1 MDVCVV
7 HLCRY
12 DLQDLLQRSSKL
24 YLWPQ
29 RIKTLEAGSQQT
41 KSFCKDLRFSNLH
54 KASSRIALQK
64 EQRQSTKYLRLFRG
78 SDFQQS
84 SIFEL
89 KRMKLT
95 SGAA

>member
-7 HLCRY
+7 RLCQY

-29 RIKTLEAGSQQT
+29 RIKTLEASSQQT
-41 KSFCKDLRFSNLH
+41 EFFCKDLRFSNLH
-54 KASSRIALQK
+54 KASIRIALQK

>member
-7 HLCRY
+7 RLCRY

-29 RIKTLEAGSQQT
+29 RIKTLEASSQQT
-41 KSFCKDLRFSNLH
+41 EFFCKDLRFSNLH
-54 KASSRIALQK
+54 KASIRIALQK